1 MLLVVLQGA
10 YTQNLRRTS
19 RNPSKTKGMPTPR
32 SLKNISIIL
41 VDTRTPA
48 NIGSTARCMMNMGMN
63 RLVLVNPPQDKN
75 DEASKLAAGADKI
88 LKNAVVTASLI
99 DAVAG
104 QHLVIGTS
112 RHPGRLRKNIRTP
125 REAAEAIAPLL
136 EKNSVSVVF
145 GNEVNGLDMRNLS
158 LCHEIIAIP
167 SSPSFPSLNL
177 SHAVMVVAYEFFCA
191 STAGIRPSTA
201 ELASAKELE
210 DFYHHLQETLLAI
223 GFLEQDHPERMM
235 FSLRQMF
242 GRSRLEGRDVKIL
255 RGILSSIGKM
265 RSNC

>member
-1 MLLVVLQGA
+1 
-10 YTQNLRRTS
+10 
-19 RNPSKTKGMPTPR
+19 MPTPR

-48 NIGSTARCMMNMGMN
+48 NIGATARCMMNMGMN

-75 DEASKLAAGADKI
+75 NEASKLAAGADNI
-88 LKNAVVTASLI
+88 LKNAVVAASLN

-112 RHPGRLRKNIRTP
+112 RHHGRLRKNIRTA
-125 REAAEAIAPLL
+125 REAAEAIVPLL
-136 EKNSVSVVF
+136 EKNSVSIVF

-167 SSPSFPSLNL
+167 SSHSFPSLNL

-191 STAGIRPSTA
+191 AASVVHPSTA
-201 ELASAKELE
+201 VLASAEELE
-210 DFYHHLQETLLAI
+210 DFYHQLQKTLMAI
-223 GFLEQDHPERMM
+223 GFLEQDNPERMM
-235 FSLRQMF
+235 FSLRQIF
-242 GRSRLEGRDVKIL
+242 GRSRLEVRDVKIL
-255 RGILSSIGKM
+255 RGILSSIGRM
-265 RSNC
+265 HSNR